1 MRTVEMSWSLDGRQL
16 VCRWVAA
23 PERADGRSGSILA
36 DGFGVARARHRSGRF
51 HRFRA
56 ACQDGG
62 QTRMASMKH
71 GRMEWEEI
79 GGDARA

>member
-1 MRTVEMSWSLDGRQL
+1 MRTIEMSWSADGGQL

-23 PERADGRSGSILA
+23 PERADGRSGSIPS
-36 DGFGVARARHRSGRF
+36 DGFGPARARHRSGRF

-56 ACQDGG
+56 ACRGSG
-62 QTRMASMKH
+62 QTRMASMKP